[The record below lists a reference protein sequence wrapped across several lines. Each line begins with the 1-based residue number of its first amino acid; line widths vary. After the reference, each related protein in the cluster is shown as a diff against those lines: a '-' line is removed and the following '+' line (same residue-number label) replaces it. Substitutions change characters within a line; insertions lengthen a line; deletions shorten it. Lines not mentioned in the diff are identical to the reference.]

1 MGLVGSVCIDVPVNA
16 IVMLRSK
23 SVLYLVCG
31 SLDEI
36 ESVSKY
42 SSPEVGSDRHLI
54 WIISLSLES
63 LSELGALKVPLR
75 SVMVGAE
82 LG

>member
-16 IVMLRSK
+16 IAMLHSK
-23 SVLYLVCG
+23 SVLCLVCG

-42 SSPEVGSDRHLI
+42 SSPEVSSDCHLI
-54 WIISLSLES
+54 WIISFSLGL
-63 LSELGALKVPLR
+63 LSELGVLKVPLH